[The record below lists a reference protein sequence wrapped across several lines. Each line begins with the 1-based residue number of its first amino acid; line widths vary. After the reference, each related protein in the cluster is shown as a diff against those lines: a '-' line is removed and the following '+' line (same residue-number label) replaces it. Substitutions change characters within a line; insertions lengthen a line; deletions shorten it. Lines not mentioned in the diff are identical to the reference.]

1 MKELVPHE
9 GILSAPLRLSLV
21 PKASLAKA
29 QGKVNLSLCH
39 RHGRCVVLF
48 HWIRFERQTRLRM
61 GFDRKSFFEFVEK
74 ELSANPDT
82 VTQVWR
88 DMPKKHIRRP
98 PKKKPELEVA
108 LLDPSQKKPE
118 LEVALLE
125 VFRTQ
130 AGVCLG
136 FRPLGGTR
144 KSAFVRPGNDCS
156 MHCMYDMGQ
165 S

>member
-29 QGKVNLSLCH
+29 QGKVNLSICH

-61 GFDRKSFFEFVEK
+61 GFDRQSFFEFVEK

-88 DMPKKHIRRP
+88 DMPKKHIRR
-98 PKKKPELEVA
+98 
-108 LLDPSQKKPE
+108 PSQKKPE